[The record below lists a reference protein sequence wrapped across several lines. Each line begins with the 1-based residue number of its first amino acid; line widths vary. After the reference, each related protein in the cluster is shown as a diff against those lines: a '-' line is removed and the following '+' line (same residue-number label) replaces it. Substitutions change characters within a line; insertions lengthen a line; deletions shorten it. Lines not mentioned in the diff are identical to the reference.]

1 MQHKAPKVDYKN
13 CSEGAALSENKVTR
27 YDADHTGLYKLEI
40 YFAFTELNN

>member
-1 MQHKAPKVDYKN
+1 MIYSKDDFDSN
-13 CSEGAALSENKVTR
+13 AALSENKVTH